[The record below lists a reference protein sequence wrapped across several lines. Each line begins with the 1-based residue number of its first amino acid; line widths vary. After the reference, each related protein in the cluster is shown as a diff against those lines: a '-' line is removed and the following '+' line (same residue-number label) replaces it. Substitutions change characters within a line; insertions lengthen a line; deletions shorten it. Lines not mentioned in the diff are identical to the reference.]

1 MTPNFAAES
10 ETSCEPSRLEIETST
25 HSGMSLSGQRGDV
38 GQAVLLRRAGNCP
51 ERRLSSRPASD
62 SHPRLL
68 SAPEERKLAERIKA
82 GDQLAQ
88 QELVLAHRKLV
99 FRIVRDYKTS
109 GISEDD
115 LIQEGS
121 VGLIRAAQN
130 FNPSTHAIRF
140 SSYATFWIRAF
151 IQRAVSN
158 NSSLVRL
165 PEHTRLL
172 RERYLR
178 AVRELGK
185 QNDAQTKSV
194 GQESPSRAEI
204 AHHLGIPL
212 RQIERAWP
220 VLGERAFCVDLDA
233 PPTDFQTAENDL
245 LEREEHAVVHAA
257 LRRLT
262 PFEAW
267 VIRERFGLG
276 EWSSNPIDSSYS
288 RRKTGSQVTADP
300 ARSARPAP
308 SPKAARPSR
317 SYYGR
322 SYDDLS
328 SDCGLSVHRV
338 RLIERAAL
346 DKLRCILSPAVAHGF

>member
-1 MTPNFAAES
+1 MTPNCAAES
-10 ETSCEPSRLEIETST
+10 ETPCEPSQPTIETKT
-25 HSGMSLSGQRGDV
+25 RSGMSPSGQRGDV
-38 GQAVLLRRAGNCP
+38 GQAILLRRAWNRHG
-51 ERRLSSRPASD
+51 RRLSSRTASD
-62 SHPRLL
+62 SHPPLL
-68 SAPEERKLAERIKA
+68 SALEERKLAARIKA

-88 QELVLAHRKLV
+88 QELVLANRKLV

-115 LIQEGS
+115 LRQEGS

-130 FNPSTHAIRF
+130 FDPSTHAIRF
-140 SSYATFWIRAF
+140 SDYAAVWIRAC

-165 PEHTRLL
+165 PEYTRLL

-194 GQESPSRAEI
+194 SQESPSRAEI
-204 AHHLGIPL
+204 ARYLGISL

-220 VLGERAFCVDLDA
+220 VLGERAFCVDQDE
-233 PPTDFQTAENDL
+233 PPTDCQTAENDL
-245 LEREEHAVVHAA
+245 SEREERAVVHAA
-257 LRRLT
+257 LRRLS

-288 RRKTGSQVTADP
+288 RRKAASQVAADQ
-300 ARSARPAP
+300 ARIGRS
-308 SPKAARPSR
+308 SPLAESARPSR

-322 SYDDLS
+322 SYEDLS
-328 SDCGLSVHRV
+328 GDCRLSVHRV

-346 DKLRCILSPAVAHGF
+346 GKLRCILSPAVAHGF